1 MPVRPDSAL
10 EVGTVNSED
19 NSWTSRR
26 VTSST
31 RRERLKVPTDMLGQP
46 PAPSIKMRPGDFRTL
61 VESSKAG
68 SLDKPMMLSLSA
80 INGKI

>member
-1 MPVRPDSAL
+1 
-10 EVGTVNSED
+10 
-19 NSWTSRR
+19 
-26 VTSST
+26 
-31 RRERLKVPTDMLGQP
+31 MLGQP
-46 PAPSIKMRPGDFRTL
+46 PAPSIKVRPGDFRTL